1 MSIILLRARV
11 HVLLE
16 VLEMRIQFRNAQR
29 ERKSLP
35 SGRIKLEMVAL
46 VYLIYIDD
54 TVFCNSPSSF
64 FINLSRLFCSSFT
77 LFSLS
82 PYQSVGGVFQVERP
96 CRHHKNL
103 LSISP
108 YYTNRSIVGGRSVGR
123 NEALRDNNEY
133 DK

>member
-1 MSIILLRARV
+1 MRKESEKVCYQAGSSWKWQRCYISYILMIQSFATHLQASSSISQGFSAALL
-11 HVLLE
+11 H
-16 VLEMRIQFRNAQR
+16 
-29 ERKSLP
+29 S
-35 SGRIKLEMVAL
+35 
-46 VYLIYIDD
+46 
-54 TVFCNSPSSF
+54 
-64 FINLSRLFCSSFT
+64 
-77 LFSLS
+77 FSLS